1 MVYNLNSEQI
11 HTREGVVMDV
21 RRSAHEICVVC
32 EMILCL
38 LVHYCSNTFYGCAM
52 LWISATYAIVQCRSA
67 N

>member
-38 LVHYCSNTFYGCAM
+38 LVHYCSN
-52 LWISATYAIVQCRSA
+52 SARSMA
-67 N
+67 VRCCG